1 MAAMDTANRLHQL
14 QQTLGQAQGLGVG
27 GSSGSG
33 SGSPKKRSMLDA
45 PLSTPRE
52 GGAAAARS
60 SAGPR
65 KGGGNYGSG
74 SKKPRNVN
82 RSKNGSGGGKS
93 NLGGQNGSI
102 TKPRNGNRSKN
113 GSGGGNDKNAASSGV
128 NSDRP
133 PPVVCSAFATLA
145 SRIRQMPPSPLEDLA
160 KERIGDLS
168 CVPYTYMYGI
178 GTSTPTAASA
188 STGSTANDRRI
199 VVITDAAGSQ
209 SSVASIRAELQQ
221 QQQQQQSAFQFLGF
235 DVEIKPKFHK
245 GGTPNPVALI
255 QLATQTTA
263 YLFRVKFQGMRAHGG
278 GAGAGAGAPSGGG
291 GGAWTPELRHLLSD
305 AATIKVGVG
314 IHNDVRTLQDT
325 YGAQVCGDATS
336 YLDLTGLIKVKW
348 PLIRRCGLRN
358 LAATVL
364 GWRLSKAQQ
373 MKNWEVKEMTNAMME
388 YAAADAFVALDLLE
402 AIVT

>member
-33 SGSPKKRSMLDA
+33 SGSASPKKRSMLDA

-74 SKKPRNVN
+74 SK
-82 RSKNGSGGGKS
+82 
-93 NLGGQNGSI
+93 
-102 TKPRNGNRSKN
+102 KPRNGNRSKN

-178 GTSTPTAASA
+178 GTSTSAATSA
-188 STGSTANDRRI
+188 GTGSTANDRRI

-278 GAGAGAGAPSGGG
+278 CAGAGAPSGGGGGGG

>member
-1 MAAMDTANRLHQL
+1 MAAMDTAVELHQL

-45 PLSTPRE
+45 PLSTPR
-52 GGAAAARS
+52 GAAAARS

-65 KGGGNYGSG
+65 KGGGNNRSG
-74 SKKPRNVN
+74 SK
-82 RSKNGSGGGKS
+82 
-93 NLGGQNGSI
+93 
-102 TKPRNGNRSKN
+102 KPRNGNRSKSGRGGGKSN
-113 GSGGGNDKNAASSGV
+113 GNRSKSGSGGGNDKNAASSGV

-188 STGSTANDRRI
+188 GTGSTANDRRI

-263 YLFRVKFQGMRAHGG
+263 YLFRVNFQGMRAHGG

-388 YAAADAFVALDLLE
+388 YAAADAFVALDLLK